1 MKISI
6 YFHHLYSYLLFH
18 NNNNKL
24 ANEAQEK
31 ARSNAM
37 PQRYKGECYEVRD
50 ELISQKSKSFVQI
63 PERKTHFI
71 SWDNGNSF
79 LFPSF
84 QSYTPRTYRPT
95 WIITYQRPLIA
106 GKA

>member
-1 MKISI
+1 M
-6 YFHHLYSYLLFH
+6 YHVYSYLLFH

-24 ANEAQEK
+24 ADEAQEK
-31 ARSNAM
+31 ARSDTM

-50 ELISQKSKSFVQI
+50 KLISQKSKSFVQI

-84 QSYTPRTYRPT
+84 QYRPPRTYRPT

-106 GKA
+106 DKV

>member
-6 YFHHLYSYLLFH
+6 YLHHLYGYLLFH

-24 ANEAQEK
+24 SNEAQEK

-71 SWDNGNSF
+71 S
-79 LFPSF
+79 
-84 QSYTPRTYRPT
+84 
-95 WIITYQRPLIA
+95 
-106 GKA
+106 